1 GTTYPN
7 LIVAS
12 TPAGSL
18 LYAWT
23 IPDAIGLQ
31 TRVRL
36 SDASDVTVFSN
47 SSANFTILGGF
58 TVTAPNG
65 AEVWI
70 VNESRNITWATAGS
84 VANVKLEYS
93 IDGGT
98 TYPNL
103 IIASVVNS
111 GAYAWIVPDNISNT
125 VRVKVSDVTNADAF
139 KTSNANFKIRGGL
152 TVTSPVGTEIWI
164 VGESRNITWTKVG
177 SIANA
182 KLEYSTDGGT
192 TYSNTITAST
202 PAASGTYAWTVPDAI
217 GLQVRVRVSDVSDA
231 TVFSTSAANFTIK
244 GSLTVTSPVGA
255 EAWVVGSVH
264 NITWT
269 KTGTIATVKIDYSTD
284 GGGTYP
290 NVVALSVDAALGTP
304 YAWTIPDT
312 ISSSAKVRITNNSDL
327 TVFATSSANFK
338 IIGSFTLT
346 SPVGAEKWTVNTSH
360 TIIWAKVG
368 SIANAKIE
376 YSTNG
381 GTTYPNTIIAST
393 PASNLTYAWTVP
405 DAIGTQVR
413 ARISDVTDATV
424 FAASAAN
431 FAILAGFSITSPNGG
446 EVWTVGSLQD
456 IVWATA
462 GTISNVKLEYST
474 DGGTTY
480 PNLIA
485 ASIINT
491 GTYPWTV
498 PDSISTTVRV
508 KVSDV
513 NNADA
518 LDTSNANFKIRAG
531 ITLTAPIG
539 GEAWTVGTSQN
550 ITWTKS
556 GTISTVKLEYSTD
569 GGATY
574 PNVIA
579 TLVNAATGTPYAW
592 TIPDNL
598 STTVRVKVTNE
609 ADSTVLSN
617 STNNLTIKGSLTLT
631 APNGGEAWVVSATQ
645 NITWTKVGSIA
656 NVKLEYSTN
665 GGTTYPNLIVA
676 STSGATLS
684 YAWTV
689 PDAIGTQLKV
699 KITDLANTNVLDES
713 NANFTI
719 KGSVTLTSPV
729 GSETW
734 YVGENRNITWTRTGS
749 FINVKLEY
757 STNGFFNELQTAVIA
772 ASTPAATGT
781 YA

>member
-1 GTTYPN
+1 N
-7 LIVAS
+7 
-12 TPAGSL
+12 
-18 LYAWT
+18 
-23 IPDAIGLQ
+23 
-31 TRVRL
+31 
-36 SDASDVTVFSN
+36 
-47 SSANFTILGGF
+47 
-58 TVTAPNG
+58 
-65 AEVWI
+65 
-70 VNESRNITWATAGS
+70 
-84 VANVKLEYS
+84 
-93 IDGGT
+93 
-98 TYPNL
+98 
-103 IIASVVNS
+103 
-111 GAYAWIVPDNISNT
+111 AY
-125 VRVKVSDVTNADAF
+125 
-139 KTSNANFKIRGGL
+139 
-152 TVTSPVGTEIWI
+152 
-164 VGESRNITWTKVG
+164 
-177 SIANA
+177 
-182 KLEYSTDGGT
+182 
-192 TYSNTITAST
+192 
-202 PAASGTYAWTVPDAI
+202 
-217 GLQVRVRVSDVSDA
+217 
-231 TVFSTSAANFTIK
+231 
-244 GSLTVTSPVGA
+244 
-255 EAWVVGSVH
+255 
-264 NITWT
+264 
-269 KTGTIATVKIDYSTD
+269 
-284 GGGTYP
+284 
-290 NVVALSVDAALGTP
+290 
-304 YAWTIPDT
+304 
-312 ISSSAKVRITNNSDL
+312 
-327 TVFATSSANFK
+327 
-338 IIGSFTLT
+338 
-346 SPVGAEKWTVNTSH
+346 
-360 TIIWAKVG
+360 
-368 SIANAKIE
+368 
-376 YSTNG
+376 
-381 GTTYPNTIIAST
+381 
-393 PASNLTYAWTVP
+393 
-405 DAIGTQVR
+405 
-413 ARISDVTDATV
+413 
-424 FAASAAN
+424 
-431 FAILAGFSITSPNGG
+431 
-446 EVWTVGSLQD
+446 
-456 IVWATA
+456 
-462 GTISNVKLEYST
+462 
-474 DGGTTY
+474 
-480 PNLIA
+480 
-485 ASIINT
+485 
-491 GTYPWTV
+491 
-498 PDSISTTVRV
+498 
-508 KVSDV
+508 
-513 NNADA
+513 
-518 LDTSNANFKIRAG
+518 FKIRAG

-781 YA
+781 YAWTVPDAIGANLKVRISDAADATVVAVSTGPFIIKGKLQLTSPVGAETWIVGQIQNITWVRTGSIANAKLEYSTDGGLTYSNTITASTPAASGTYAWTVPDAIGIQVRVRVSDVSDATVFATSAANFTIKGSLTVTSPNGGEVWVVNSAHNITWTKTGTISTVKLEYST